1 MHRRILATL
10 AVSALA
16 LTAAACTND
25 QATPASPASP
35 AAPPPAATAP
45 ATEAPGSMPAATPAE
60 SAMPGGGATP
70 SDRNAGA
77 LRAIATAAQTA
88 GGTAY
93 ELDDADDD
101 GQWEVDVLV
110 GDRNHEIT
118 VAADGQ
124 TVLSREEDDA
134 DTEDR
139 NRVQQ
144 AQITIEQAI
153 EAALAEVPGNLD
165 DVELDDDNGR
175 AVWEVTVDTSDM
187 QDVEVYVDIVSGDVV
202 RTDR

>member
-25 QATPASPASP
+25 EATPTSP
-35 AAPPPAATAP
+35 APPPAATAP
-45 ATEAPGSMPAATPAE
+45 ATEAPGAMPTPTPAE
-60 SAMPGGGATP
+60 GATP
-70 SDRNAGA
+70 GGDATPNERNATA
-77 LRAIATAAQTA
+77 LRAIATAAQAA

-101 GQWEVDVLV
+101 GQWEIDVMV
-110 GDRNHEIT
+110 GDRNHEVT

-124 TVLSREEDDA
+124 TVVSREEDDA

-139 NRVQQ
+139 NRLQQ
-144 AQITIEQAI
+144 AQTTIEQAI
-153 EAALAEVPGNLD
+153 EAALMEVPGNLD

-175 AVWEVTVDTSDM
+175 TVWEVTVDEQNM
-187 QDVEVYVDIVSGDVV
+187 QDVEVYVDVVTGDVV
-202 RTDR
+202 RADR